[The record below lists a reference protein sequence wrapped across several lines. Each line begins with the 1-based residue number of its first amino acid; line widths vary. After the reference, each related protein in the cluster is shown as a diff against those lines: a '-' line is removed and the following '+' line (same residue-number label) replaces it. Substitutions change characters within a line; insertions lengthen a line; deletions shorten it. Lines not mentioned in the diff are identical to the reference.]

1 VGPDESEKPN
11 LTRRMRLMRPF
22 AYCIGVGVLVAAAVC
37 CGCDGGDLAD
47 RSVPKDA
54 FKNLPASPGMPPG
67 MNIDEM
73 KAKTKANA
81 AAARQK
87 K

>member
-1 VGPDESEKPN
+1 
-11 LTRRMRLMRPF
+11 MRPF
-22 AYCIGVGVLVAAAVC
+22 AYCVGAGVLVAAAVC
-37 CGCDGGDLAD
+37 CGCGGGGDLAD
-47 RSVPKDA
+47 GSVPKDA

-73 KAKTKANA
+73 KAKTKARA
-81 AAARQK
+81 DEARQK